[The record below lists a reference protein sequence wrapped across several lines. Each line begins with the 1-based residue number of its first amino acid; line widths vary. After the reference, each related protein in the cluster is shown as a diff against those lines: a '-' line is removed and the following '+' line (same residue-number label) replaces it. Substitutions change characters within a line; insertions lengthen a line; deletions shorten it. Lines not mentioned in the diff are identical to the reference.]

1 MKRESINISKV
12 FLEEKNNS
20 LKEEEEEEKRIKKEI
35 EIKTVKILLQGIE
48 SGKITNPILEK
59 DQVKQGHNQDL
70 ILTVLSSG
78 AKEFKEKMGR
88 EMTYG
93 EMREMFG

>member
-1 MKRESINISKV
+1 MKRESINTSKV

-20 LKEEEEEEKRIKKEI
+20 LKEEEEKIKKEI
-35 EIKTVKILLQGIE
+35 ELKTAKILLQGIE

-70 ILTVLSSG
+70 ILNVLSSG

-88 EMTYG
+88 NMTYG

>member
-20 LKEEEEEEKRIKKEI
+20 LKEEEEKKIKKEI
-35 EIKTVKILLQGIE
+35 EIKTAKILLESIK

>member
-20 LKEEEEEEKRIKKEI
+20 LKEEEEKNIKKEI
-35 EIKTVKILLQGIE
+35 ELKTAKILLQGIE

-70 ILTVLSSG
+70 TLTVLTSG
-78 AKEFKEKMGR
+78 AKEFEEKMGR
-88 EMTYG
+88 NMEYG
-93 EMREMFG
+93 EMREIFG

>member
-1 MKRESINISKV
+1 MKRESVNISKI

-20 LKEEEEEEKRIKKEI
+20 LKEENKIKKEI
-35 EIKTVKILLQGIE
+35 ELNTAKRFLEAIQ
-48 SGKITNPILEK
+48 SGEITHPILEK
-59 DQVKQGHNQDL
+59 DEVQQGHNKDL
-70 ILTVLSSG
+70 IQSVLSSG
-78 AKEFKEKMGR
+78 AKEFERKMGR